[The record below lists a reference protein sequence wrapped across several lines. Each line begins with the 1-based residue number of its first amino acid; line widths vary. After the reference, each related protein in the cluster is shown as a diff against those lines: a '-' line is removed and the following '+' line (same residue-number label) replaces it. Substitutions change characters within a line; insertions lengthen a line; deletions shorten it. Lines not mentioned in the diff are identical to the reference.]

1 MSEEITVES
10 RIPNLPQVSFDPKS
24 EMGRQTKESQ
34 EIFNNGIDIPL
45 SEIETFDFTGITK
58 EPWEVLIYVERC
70 PKRKR
75 VGVRYSAS
83 TRQTVEEIIRSSVRA
98 YQKYDG
104 VGSSSSNILSQ
115 VKDYL
120 ELGPTEMSIRI
131 IGKYSPE
138 HPRDYDRIL
147 FWRWFF
153 PEEWHYWNQSN
164 SIPMTRLLTTRDEYL
179 QAQEKK
185 EAKKSSKETSQ
196 ESSDETPQKGSKVK
210 FVSYA
215 AYKDFKPSLSE
226 PLLLTT
232 ICRTDSQFRLDELKE
247 AYPKGP
253 AYVVGFGTSKGL
265 YISMIK
271 NSPGNYL
278 QEQLWYLDHNGGPST
293 LQPFWEADERLEFL
307 LFHVAE
313 NPTGIEG
320 ALTGRWLEDH
330 GETILYSPTKG
341 RPGFRKSAS
350 KSSTTSTSKPR
361 QKSRSDAE
369 ISNDSHVGDL
379 LETLIER
386 QDQMIELLG
395 SLADLLKSLLQK
407 SGSPD

>member
-98 YQKYDG
+98 YQKCDG

-232 ICRTDSQFRLDELKE
+232 ICRTDSQFLFRVIRKVRL
-247 AYPKGP
+247 
-253 AYVVGFGTSKGL
+253 
-265 YISMIK
+265 
-271 NSPGNYL
+271 
-278 QEQLWYLDHNGGPST
+278 YLD
-293 LQPFWEADERLEFL
+293 
-307 LFHVAE
+307 
-313 NPTGIEG
+313 
-320 ALTGRWLEDH
+320 
-330 GETILYSPTKG
+330 
-341 RPGFRKSAS
+341 
-350 KSSTTSTSKPR
+350 
-361 QKSRSDAE
+361 
-369 ISNDSHVGDL
+369 
-379 LETLIER
+379 
-386 QDQMIELLG
+386 
-395 SLADLLKSLLQK
+395 
-407 SGSPD
+407 